1 MPIRLYFFKGKGLT
15 MITSVLKG
23 NYAEMVAEAIA
34 AKQTLKRFVSDNKIQ
49 GFCRIISSPKIA
61 DGLAYM

>member
-1 MPIRLYFFKGKGLT
+1 

-23 NYAEMVAEAIA
+23 NYTEMVAEAIA